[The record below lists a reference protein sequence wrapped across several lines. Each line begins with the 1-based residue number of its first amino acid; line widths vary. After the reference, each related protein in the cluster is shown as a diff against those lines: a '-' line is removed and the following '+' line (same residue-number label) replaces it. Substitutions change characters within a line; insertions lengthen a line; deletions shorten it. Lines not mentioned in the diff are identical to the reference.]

1 MLKIFAR
8 PGVWAGLLSLLAFAS
23 AAQAQSPEAPTETT
37 PAQVG
42 TGTLVVDV
50 KPFQSEKDLPKKVVK
65 RLQNG
70 GLEWGVNNG
79 QVVFTI
85 VAKQFIDFPIN
96 HLTRYGASETLTL
109 PAGEYRLTGIG
120 LEFNTAFSVEK
131 ILEKGAYVNE
141 DIVTFRIEPG
151 QTTTLSILPM
161 IKIDRTFAV
170 NVWVPSLMTSA
181 IDPSGNATEPVA
193 VNDRNEHSIIWPN
206 YTGPLKFVPK
216 K

>member
-50 KPFQSEKDLPKKVVK
+50 KPFQSEKDLPKKVV
-65 RLQNG
+65 RQLQNG
-70 GLEWGVNNG
+70 GLEWGIRDNDL
-79 QVVFTI
+79 VFTM
-85 VAKQFIDFPIN
+85 VAKQYIDFPIS
-96 HLTRYGASETLTL
+96 HLTRYGTSETLTL
-109 PAGEYRLTGIG
+109 PAGEYRITGIG
-120 LEFNTAFSVEK
+120 LEMNTAFSVEK
-131 ILEKGAYVNE
+131 VLEKGAYVNE
-141 DIVTFRIEPG
+141 NIVVFRIEPG
-151 QTTTLSILPM
+151 KTTTLSIVPQIM
-161 IKIDRTFAV
+161 IDRTFAV
-170 NVWVPSLMTSA
+170 NFWMPSMLTSVS
-181 IDPSGNATEPVA
+181 DGTTTTEPVA
-193 VNDRNEHSIIWPN
+193 LNDRHEHSIIWPN

>member
-37 PAQVG
+37 PAKVG

-50 KPFQSEKDLPKKVVK
+50 KPFQSEKDLPKKVV
-65 RLQNG
+65 RQLQNG
-70 GLEWGVNNG
+70 GLEWGIRDTDL
-79 QVVFTI
+79 VFTM
-85 VAKQFIDFPIN
+85 VAKQYIDFPIS
-96 HLTRYGASETLTL
+96 HLTRYGTSETLTL
-109 PAGEYRLTGIG
+109 PAGEYRITGIG
-120 LEFNTAFSVEK
+120 LEMNTAFSVEK
-131 ILEKGAYVNE
+131 VLEKGAYVNE
-141 DIVTFRIEPG
+141 NIVVFRIESG
-151 QTTTLSILPM
+151 KTTTLSIVPQIM
-161 IKIDRTFAV
+161 IDRTFAV
-170 NVWVPSLMTSA
+170 NFWMPSMLASVSDGTTT
-181 IDPSGNATEPVA
+181 TEPVA